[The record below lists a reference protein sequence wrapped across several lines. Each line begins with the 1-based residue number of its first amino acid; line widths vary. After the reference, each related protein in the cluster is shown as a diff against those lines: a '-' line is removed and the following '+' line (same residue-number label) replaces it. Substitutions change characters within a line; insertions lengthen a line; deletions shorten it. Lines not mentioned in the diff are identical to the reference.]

1 MGYDGSTEIFFGK
14 QITMKT
20 KEKEKKREEL
30 HALIDER
37 EAILRNLEEVKRY
50 GPAVCK
56 DEPRNGS
63 FFFSKNIRT
72 ELYPSVAKLT
82 QNILN
87 RKLRSVRARI
97 GRIKI

>member
-1 MGYDGSTEIFFGK
+1 
-14 QITMKT
+14 MKT

-56 DEPRNGS
+56 DEPINGS
-63 FFFSKNIRT
+63 FFFAEDIRT
-72 ELYPSVAKLT
+72 ELYPSVARLT
-82 QNILN
+82 QSILT
-87 RKLRSVRARI
+87 RKLRSVRAKI

>member
-1 MGYDGSTEIFFGK
+1 
-14 QITMKT
+14 MKT
-20 KEKEKKREEL
+20 QEKEKKREEL

-56 DEPRNGS
+56 DEPIKGS
-63 FFFSKNIRT
+63 FFFSEDIRT

>member
-1 MGYDGSTEIFFGK
+1 
-14 QITMKT
+14 MKT
-20 KEKEKKREEL
+20 QEKEQKREEL
-30 HALIDER
+30 HSLIDER

-56 DEPRNGS
+56 DEPIKGS
-63 FFFSKNIRT
+63 FFFSEDIRT

-87 RKLRSVRARI
+87 RRLRSVRARI

>member
-1 MGYDGSTEIFFGK
+1 
-14 QITMKT
+14 MKT
-20 KEKEKKREEL
+20 QEKEQKREEL
-30 HALIDER
+30 HSLIDER

-56 DEPRNGS
+56 DDPINGS
-63 FFFSKNIRT
+63 FFFSEDIKT

-82 QNILN
+82 QNIFN
-87 RKLRSVRARI
+87 RRLRSVRARI